1 MLQQTYKYIFF
12 ISIYQIIYS
21 SASRRN
27 LAGNRGASKNQCV
40 CVCFRHVILFWQRST
55 CFLCTAPSH
64 HCPVSRIRL
73 QRSTYQ
79 QVLLRCYR
87 TGGCDDTNL
96 NNTPGPDAQETFQ
109 AIKPRAPLA
118 VHQAGQ
124 RFGTIVSVVSGNA
137 GFTMLLA
144 HCSHMVSD
152 KGYPGQHLQQQCLYL
167 CSSGSIWLG

>member
-1 MLQQTYKYIFF
+1 MRRRRKPPA
-12 ISIYQIIYS
+12 SWASVS
-21 SASRRN
+21 SD
-27 LAGNRGASKNQCV
+27 V
-40 CVCFRHVILFWQRST
+40 V
-55 CFLCTAPSH
+55 FLVDIVHNWHSY
-64 HCPVSRIRL
+64 RL
-73 QRSTYQ
+73 LREESE

-96 NNTPGPDAQETFQ
+96 NNTQGPDNQETFQ
-109 AIKPRAPLA
+109 AIKPCVPPA
-118 VHQAGQ
+118 VLQAGQ